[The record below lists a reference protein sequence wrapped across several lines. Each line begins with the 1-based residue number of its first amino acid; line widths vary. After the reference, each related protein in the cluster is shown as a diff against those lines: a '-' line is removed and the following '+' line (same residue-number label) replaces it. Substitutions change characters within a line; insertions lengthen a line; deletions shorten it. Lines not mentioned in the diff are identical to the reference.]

1 MKTSVLCP
9 LVGFLMVTSPV
20 LADQHSTD
28 IQQALY
34 TCERGVTIAA
44 TYVNTSDGDSF
55 AVVNAEGRQI
65 TMRIVTSASGAKYA
79 EAMGAVPYVWWTT
92 GDAASLYVEGSDFND
107 ELTLFKACKTIAE

>member
-28 IQQALY
+28 IQQSLY
-34 TCERGVTIAA
+34 ICERGVAIAA
-44 TYVNTSDGDSF
+44 TYINTSDGDSF

-65 TMRIVTSASGAKYA
+65 AMRIVMSASGAKYA
-79 EAMGAVPYVWWTT
+79 EATGAVPYIWWTK
-92 GDAASLYVEGSDFND
+92 GNAASFYVEGADID
-107 ELTLFKACKTIAE
+107 DDLTLFKACRTIAE